1 VKSNPILIPQ
11 ILKILQS
18 QTAPVKTIDLAKC
31 LQLKTSSEINP
42 TLYAM
47 QKKHLI
53 KKINDS
59 PPTWSTEPSGVG
71 LMDTNNSDRQDE
83 KVESFYRETP
93 HMPEEQLRLL
103 RLENL
108 QSSSS
113 YNPFSL
119 SGLESHLSDSYRNEG
134 SIDPLSQHNSR
145 YDLSDEVDVKNH
157 SHNEIPSQIE
167 KTECEQLKMI
177 DSSKDQLTDE
187 EIVLEALLK
196 CPMLMGRA
204 FVLTKSLN
212 MSENEVTLL
221 MESCLKKGLVSK
233 KDNIWIMT
241 KEGENFMK
249 GKIATPDKRNLQNN
263 VRNVQQEKMQTS
275 GLPPSPRQLLQC
287 TSNTTNENLSSL
299 PVSNTLM
306 SDAVNKQFT
315 SSSMPQK
322 PMTSHMTFSQI
333 RGNNPVP
340 LMQLDTTNSPMVR
353 MLSLSARFQSPPSSR
368 ITPQPMN
375 HPVRPS
381 LLSLVNRDVLKKSN
395 DNYSN
400 MPDAQSLSAKLT
412 YGHEEQLSSI
422 SDSQPFMGEL
432 RTTSSTSPQD
442 GFKPQSQPFM
452 GEFRTPPSPSSQGGF
467 RPPPPP
473 MALVEKERG
482 SNSDVGPNLID
493 DAQVGLQFL
502 LKSNK
507 MTPTSQPEIQYDMET
522 DGGKTIKKSEEPIC
536 NQ

>member
-1 VKSNPILIPQ
+1 MQVQKTKVKSNPILIPQ

-18 QTAPVKTIDLAKC
+18 QTAPVKSIDLAKC

-59 PPTWSTEPSGVG
+59 PPTWSAEPSGVG
-71 LMDTNNSDRQDE
+71 LMDTNNPDWQDE
-83 KVESFYRETP
+83 KVESF

-103 RLENL
+103 RLESL

-113 YNPFSL
+113 DNPFSL
-119 SGLESHLSDSYRNEG
+119 SSLKSHLSDSYRNEELRN
-134 SIDPLSQHNSR
+134 PLSEHNSR
-145 YDLSDEVDVKNH
+145 YDLSDGVDMKNY

-167 KTECEQLKMI
+167 RTQYEQLKTLKMI
-177 DSSKDQLTDE
+177 DSGKDQLTDE
-187 EIVLEALLK
+187 EIVLEALSK
-196 CPMLMGRA
+196 CPMQMGTA
-204 FVLTKSLN
+204 FVITKLLN
-212 MSENEVTLL
+212 MSENQVTLL
-221 MESCLKKGLVSK
+221 MESCLKKGLLSK
-233 KDNIWIMT
+233 KDNIWIMS

-263 VRNVQQEKMQTS
+263 VRNVQQKKVQTS
-275 GLPPSPRQLLQC
+275 GPPPSPRQLLQC
-287 TSNTTNENLSSL
+287 TSNTTNEHFSSL
-299 PVSNTLM
+299 PVSDTLM
-306 SDAVNKQFT
+306 THVVNKQFT
-315 SSSMPQK
+315 SSSMQK
-322 PMTSHMTFSQI
+322 KPITSHMTFSQI

-353 MLSLSARFQSPPSSR
+353 MLNMSARFQNPPSSR

-381 LLSLVNRDVLKKSN
+381 LLSLKKSN

-400 MPDAQSLSAKLT
+400 MPDAQSLSTKLT
-412 YGHEEQLSSI
+412 YGHEEQLSSLN
-422 SDSQPFMGEL
+422 DSKPFMGEI
-432 RTTSSTSPQD
+432 RTTSSSPSSQD
-442 GFKPQSQPFM
+442 GFKSQSQPFM
-452 GEFRTPPSPSSQGGF
+452 GEFQTTPSPSLHGGF

-473 MALVEKERG
+473 MALVEKER
-482 SNSDVGPNLID
+482 SSTSDVGPNLMD

-502 LKSNK
+502 LQSNK
-507 MTPTSQPEIQYDMET
+507 MTPTSQPEIQYDMGK
-522 DGGKTIKKSEEPIC
+522 DGGKAIKKLKET

>member
-1 VKSNPILIPQ
+1 MKTNPILIPQ
-11 ILKILQS
+11 ILKILKS
-18 QTAPVKTIDLAKC
+18 QTAPVKTIDLAKYV
-31 LQLKTSSEINP
+31 QLKTSSEINP

-59 PPTWSTEPSGVG
+59 PPTWSTEPSGVV
-71 LMDTNNSDRQDE
+71 LMDTKNSDWQDE
-83 KVESFYRETP
+83 KVESLYREIP
-93 HMPEEQLRLL
+93 YMPEEQLRML
-103 RLENL
+103 RLDNL
-108 QSSSS
+108 QSNSSD
-113 YNPFSL
+113 NPFYL
-119 SGLESHLSDSYRNEG
+119 SNLESHLPDSYRNEG
-134 SIDPLSQHNSR
+134 SINPLSQHNSR
-145 YDLSDEVDVKNH
+145 CDLSDEVDMKNH

-167 KTECEQLKMI
+167 KTEYEQLKTLKMI
-177 DSSKDQLTDE
+177 ESGKDQLTDE

-196 CPMLMGRA
+196 CPMQMGKT
-204 FVLTKSLN
+204 FVITKSVN
-212 MSENEVTLL
+212 MTENEVTLL
-221 MESCLKKGLVSK
+221 MESCLKKGLVCE

-241 KEGENFMK
+241 KEGDNFMK
-249 GKIATPDKRNLQNN
+249 GKIATPDRRNLQNN

-275 GLPPSPRQLLQC
+275 GPPPSPRQLLQC
-287 TSNTTNENLSSL
+287 TSYTTNENLSGL
-299 PVSNTLM
+299 PVSNTLV
-306 SDAVNKQFT
+306 SHAVNKQLT

-375 HPVRPS
+375 RSVRPS
-381 LLSLVNRDVLKKSN
+381 LLSLNRDVLKKSN
-395 DNYSN
+395 NNYSN

-422 SDSQPFMGEL
+422 SDGQPFMGEL

-442 GFKPQSQPFM
+442 GFKPQCQPFM
-452 GEFRTPPSPSSQGGF
+452 GEFRTSSPSSQDDF
-467 RPPPPP
+467 RPPLPP
-473 MALVEKERG
+473 MALVEKERS
-482 SNSDVGPNLID
+482 SNSDVGSNLMD
-493 DAQVGLQFL
+493 NAEVGLQLL

-507 MTPTSQPEIQYDMET
+507 MTPTSQPEIQYDFGK
-522 DGGKTIKKSEEPIC
+522 DGGKTIKKSEET